1 MKQILSERY
10 EIIELIGQG
19 GMADVYLAKD
29 LILNRV
35 IALKMLRTS
44 LAKDPVYVTRFQR
57 EANAAASLNHKNIVA
72 IYDVGE
78 DEGSYY
84 IVMEYVPG
92 VTLKELINRRGALH
106 VVEAMDIMKQIAS
119 GVAKAHQ
126 LGIIHRDLKPQNVL
140 VTESGVA
147 KIADFGIAS
156 MQNLAQVT
164 QNDVIM
170 GSLHYLAP
178 ELARGEK
185 ATAQSDIYGLGIV
198 LYELLRGE
206 VPFHGESPVNI
217 ALKHMQEE
225 TPSIRDFN
233 PTILQSVENC
243 ILKATAKNS
252 KDRYA
257 NAMEFYEDL
266 LTCLD
271 RQDEEKIVFTYN
283 PNTDPTIVVPSR
295 GTVTQPIIQEEESL
309 TIMDKF
315 KQLGAVKKAAIIL
328 VPIALIAGIVAIFM
342 FGGSKTVVHS
352 MPDVSGMTISEA
364 TTLLETKYNVIVDE
378 NYVEALSND
387 VEVGHVIST
396 NPEASKSVKEGDSV
410 IFTISTGSFLVMP
423 SYVGK
428 DSQIALEDLQELG
441 FNVTLVEVEEEGI
454 AGTVFSQSIEVGTEI
469 ELTEELIEIELEVVK
484 SEELTITD
492 YTGMTFEKAESV
504 LTALG
509 FTVTREEVNSS
520 ELTGVVVEQ
529 SIEDGTVIVIEDE
542 TVLEITLTVSAGLSI
557 EVPNVVGLSIE
568 SAVAKLESEGFIVQ
582 TVNEGQTE
590 NEGDVGII
598 QEQTPEPFSTVSS
611 EGTVVTIYYFDSYV
625 APDDLTDE
633 LPDELPNDDVT
644 DDTEE

>member
-1 MKQILSERY
+1 MKKIYSDRY

-35 IALKMLRTS
+35 IALKTLRTS
-44 LAKDPVYVTRFQR
+44 LAKDPLYVTRFQR

-72 IYDVGE
+72 IYDVGQ
-78 DEGSYY
+78 DGDDYY

-252 KDRYA
+252 KDRYH

-271 RQDEEKIVFTYN
+271 RENEEKIVFAYD
-283 PNTDPTIVVPSR
+283 PNTDPTIVVQTKRSTTQEIP
-295 GTVTQPIIQEEESL
+295 VTPKEEEKKSF
-309 TIMDKF
+309 IDKI
-315 KQLGAVKKAAIIL
+315 KALPPIKKFGLLLI
-328 VPIALIAGIVAIFM
+328 PIALVTGIVMFFL
-342 FGGSKTVVHS
+342 FGGESTKVYS
-352 MPDVSGMTISEA
+352 MPDVSGMTIEEA
-364 TTLLETKYNVIVDE
+364 SALLEDNYGLVIDE
-378 NYVEALSND
+378 EYVEQLSND
-387 VEVGHVIST
+387 YDAGLVIST
-396 NPEASKSVKEGDSV
+396 DPAATKSVKQGETV
-410 IFTISTGSFLVMP
+410 VFTVSKGAYLVMS
-423 SYVGK
+423 SYIGK
-428 DSQIALEDLQELG
+428 DSDTVVEELETLG
-441 FNVTLVEVEEEGI
+441 FEVSIVLVDES
-454 AGTVFSQSIEVGTEI
+454 GTPGTIYSQSIEAGQEV
-469 ELTEELIEIELEVVK
+469 ELGEEAIEIELSVIK
-484 SEELTITD
+484 PEEITVGD

-504 LTALG
+504 LIDLG
-509 FTVTREEVNSS
+509 FIVNYEEATSD
-520 ELTGVVVEQ
+520 ELIGVVVEQ
-529 SIEDGTVIVIEDE
+529 DIASDTVIEINDD
-542 TVLEITLTVSAGLSI
+542 TVLEITLTVSIGLEI
-557 EVPNVVGLSIE
+557 EVPNVVGLSYE
-568 SAVAKLESEGFIVQ
+568 AALVKLESEGFVVKEIDLGA
-582 TVNEGQTE
+582 TSNSE
-590 NEGDVGII
+590 DVLKI
-598 QEQTPEPFSTVSS
+598 QSQTPDAFSIVTS
-611 EGTVVTIYYFDSYV
+611 EGTTVTISYYSSITETES
-625 APDDLTDE
+625 DL
-633 LPDELPNDDVT
+633 DVE
-644 DDTEE
+644 DTTEQE